1 MKIHSLLIVMGL
13 YLFTA
18 ADLYAGGGWP
28 QAKGKAY
35 LKIAEWWVTA
45 DQHYTSNGKID
56 PNITGSLYNTTIYAE
71 YGITKRLTGIFYMPL
86 FSRAVYNTERSAAS
100 GNVIT
105 QGAAIN
111 HIGDAD
117 IAIKYGLIVNKPT
130 VVSATLLLGLPLG
143 RTGGGGLGILQT
155 GDGEFNQLLQIDV
168 SRSFKLSENKFG
180 YVSVYGGFNNRS
192 KGFSDELRYGVEAG
206 TGWFKDKLFT
216 ILRFQG
222 VKSLYNGPGRI
233 VSDGTS
239 FFANN
244 TQFLAIAP
252 EVSYFFNKNIGVT
265 ASVGGAL
272 FGSLI
277 YARPSYSV
285 GFFVKL

>member
-1 MKIHSLLIVMGL
+1 MKKYWILILTGF
-13 YLFTA
+13 LFITQTA
-18 ADLYAGGGWP
+18 LFAGGGWP

-35 LKIAEWWVTA
+35 LKLAEWWVIA
-45 DQHYTSNGKID
+45 DQHYTASGKID
-56 PNITGSLYNTTIYAE
+56 PNITSSIYSTTVYAE
-71 YGITKRLTGIFYMPL
+71 YGITNRLTGIFYMPL
-86 FSRAVYNTERSAAS
+86 FSRALYNTERSVAT
-100 GNVIT
+100 GRVIT
-105 QGAAIN
+105 PGAAIN

-117 IAIKYGLIVNKPT
+117 IALKYGLVVNKPT

-155 GDGEFNQLLQIDV
+155 GDGEFNQMLQIDV
-168 SRSFKLSENKFG
+168 SRSFKLSEKKYG
-180 YVSVYGGFNNRS
+180 YVSVYGGFNNRTR
-192 KGFSDELRYGVEAG
+192 GFSDELRYGLEAG
-206 TGWFKDKLFT
+206 TGWFNDKVYT

-222 VKSLYNGPGRI
+222 VKSLYNGSGV

-244 TQFLAIAP
+244 TQYLSIAP
-252 EVSYFFNKNIGVT
+252 EVSYFFSKNAGVT
-265 ASVGGAL
+265 ASIGGAL
-272 FGSLI
+272 FGNLI